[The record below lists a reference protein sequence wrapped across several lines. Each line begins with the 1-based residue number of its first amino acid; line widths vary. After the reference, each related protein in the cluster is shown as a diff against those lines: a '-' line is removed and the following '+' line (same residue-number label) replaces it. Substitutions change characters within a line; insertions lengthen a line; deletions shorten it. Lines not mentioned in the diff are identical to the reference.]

1 MSIYFLAVNYYK
13 RMRST
18 SAYSIKV
25 GGILYC
31 GLRIAYHLHV
41 PAEDIIMYS
50 VAKETTFLS
59 VANVNFA
66 VGTPQANY
74 LDSVT
79 QGLVYIM

>member
-1 MSIYFLAVNYYK
+1 MWEEG
-13 RMRST
+13 T
-18 SAYSIKV
+18 
-25 GGILYC
+25 LYC

-66 VGTPQANY
+66 VGTASY